1 MSPKLHE
8 FVVVLQRDG
17 QQTPWGIRLVG
28 GSDLDTPLIIT
39 KVQCGSPAYGSLLRG
54 DIISK
59 IKEYD
64 ARDLRHED
72 AQMLFRTAGNEIK
85 LVVHRD
91 NKIALTQGLSNES
104 SRCSSTIPP
113 VSPVNCLNP
122 DQPHRAPSPFLPG
135 PGHYET
141 AMAAPVDTLPH
152 TVFPKLNES
161 GGYVPPAR
169 PDSSASSR
177 FSPMPTRDHQQEVQE
192 ETAAIVKQPYRTT
205 PLILPGAKVKKDVMP
220 TESYLRHHPN
230 PAVRAAPSHDYHDVL
245 MKQKVAHR
253 QFNSPIGLYS
263 DSNIEN
269 TIRQTVPLQGS
280 PCPSPITRT
289 LPSKIEGYK
298 RTVVYDPSKSE
309 TYRAVQEEGYG
320 DRVTEIPVPVQT
332 KVFHPNRMVPGKKPV
347 SPRPIP
353 HPNSGIYSHV
363 NTMGHNATDIPQSG
377 SFKRL
382 MYSVLGETDY

>member
-192 ETAAIVKQPYRTT
+192 ETAAIVKQ
-205 PLILPGAKVKKDVMP
+205 KKF
-220 TESYLRHHPN
+220 TKS
-230 PAVRAAPSHDYHDVL
+230 
-245 MKQKVAHR
+245 VAFGKLLKIH
-253 QFNSPIGLYS
+253 L
-263 DSNIEN
+263 
-269 TIRQTVPLQGS
+269 
-280 PCPSPITRT
+280 T
-289 LPSKIEGYK
+289 LERK
-298 RTVVYDPSKSE
+298 RT
-309 TYRAVQEEGYG
+309 
-320 DRVTEIPVPVQT
+320 
-332 KVFHPNRMVPGKKPV
+332 
-347 SPRPIP
+347 
-353 HPNSGIYSHV
+353 SGIF
-363 NTMGHNATDIPQSG
+363 Q
-377 SFKRL
+377 KRG
-382 MYSVLGETDY
+382 GEISK

>member
-1 MSPKLHE
+1 MQSDTDYDYGRPAFWRLPKTKE
-8 FVVVLQRDG
+8 DRFY
-17 QQTPWGIRLVG
+17 IRKKKVRF
-28 GSDLDTPLIIT
+28 DDE
-39 KVQCGSPAYGSLLRG
+39 VQCGSPAYGSLLRG

-192 ETAAIVKQPYRTT
+192 ETAAIVKQ
-205 PLILPGAKVKKDVMP
+205 KKF
-220 TESYLRHHPN
+220 TKS
-230 PAVRAAPSHDYHDVL
+230 
-245 MKQKVAHR
+245 VAFGKLLKIH
-253 QFNSPIGLYS
+253 L
-263 DSNIEN
+263 
-269 TIRQTVPLQGS
+269 
-280 PCPSPITRT
+280 T
-289 LPSKIEGYK
+289 LERK
-298 RTVVYDPSKSE
+298 RT
-309 TYRAVQEEGYG
+309 
-320 DRVTEIPVPVQT
+320 
-332 KVFHPNRMVPGKKPV
+332 
-347 SPRPIP
+347 
-353 HPNSGIYSHV
+353 SGIF
-363 NTMGHNATDIPQSG
+363 Q
-377 SFKRL
+377 KRG
-382 MYSVLGETDY
+382 GEISK